1 MKKVRLIEEQIG
13 YEELSLMDNFSND
26 EITCE
31 LKRKI
36 NREKKER
43 MALQYVRKMEKQIIE
58 MKALTMRGMLAYMN
72 TIHAIND
79 QSKKM
84 VYKQFV

>member
-13 YEELSLMDNFSND
+13 FEELSLMDNFSND

-31 LKRKI
+31 LKRHI

-43 MALQYVRKMEKQIIE
+43 MALQHVRKMEK
-58 MKALTMRGMLAYMN
+58 
-72 TIHAIND
+72 
-79 QSKKM
+79 
-84 VYKQFV
+84 